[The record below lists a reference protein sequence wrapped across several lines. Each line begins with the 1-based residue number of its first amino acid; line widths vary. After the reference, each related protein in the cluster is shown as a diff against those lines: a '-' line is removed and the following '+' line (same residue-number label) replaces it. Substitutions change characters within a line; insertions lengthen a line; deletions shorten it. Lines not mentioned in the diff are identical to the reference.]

1 MNLPIVNMGLNRP
14 LAIEVTAVTRPFW
27 EGLAD
32 GQFLVP
38 ECLACKRSSFPPR
51 TVCPQCHHRD
61 FSWVPVSG
69 RGTLYAATRIH
80 NSPALYGILSP
91 LSVAIVDL
99 AEGVRIVT
107 RLLPEGRSLEPDS
120 PIELVITHHPDGY
133 HYAAR
138 AGHPG

>member
-1 MNLPIVNMGLNRP
+1 MQ
-14 LAIEVTAVTRPFW
+14 LAKVPGIDNHLHFGKERLLL
-27 EGLAD
+27 LA
-32 GQFLVP
+32 
-38 ECLACKRSSFPPR
+38 
-51 TVCPQCHHRD
+51 
-61 FSWVPVSG
+61 
-69 RGTLYAATRIH
+69 AATKGAGGVDPIGDFLAKY
-80 NSPALYGILSP
+80 NLGFDPAEEIDLDAYKD
-91 LSVAIVDL
+91 AVDL